1 LAILKYRDEQSNER
15 ERESGMVKDKSLLLE
30 IRNLGVNFY
39 LDEGTVEAVKDVS
52 LEVYQNYTLGIVG
65 ESGCGKS
72 VLSQAIMRII
82 PKPGEISNGEMLYHG
97 ANSQAVDLVRLNSK
111 GKAIRSIRGKE
122 VALILQEP
130 MAALSSLYTVG
141 NQIGDALLQHTSMSK
156 QEARTNI
163 IELLDQVGVPKPGVR
178 IDQYPFE
185 LSGGLRQRVVIAM
198 ALACKP
204 KLLIADEPTTALDVT
219 IQAQIL
225 RLFQE
230 LKESLEISIIFIS
243 HDLAVISEIAD
254 EVAVMYNGRIVE
266 QGPAQKVFSEPLHPY
281 TAGLLKSVPKLGTKS
296 SERLTAIEG
305 VVPDPFM
312 KSPGCAFHP
321 RCTIGEEECS
331 LQRPPLEKLE
341 PGRKIACFPV
351 ARNKGVVE

>member
-1 LAILKYRDEQSNER
+1 
-15 ERESGMVKDKSLLLE
+15 VTDKPLLLE
-30 IRNLGVNFY
+30 IRNLDVNFF
-39 LDEGTVEAVKDVS
+39 LDEGTVAAVKDVS
-52 LEVYQNYTLGIVG
+52 LDVYQNYTLGIVG

-82 PKPGEISNGEMLYHG
+82 PKPGEINDGALVYHG
-97 ANSQAVDLVRLNSK
+97 SNSHAVDLAKIDAK
-111 GKAIRSIRGKE
+111 GKAIRTIRGNE
-122 VALILQEP
+122 IALILQEP

-141 NQIGDALLQHTSMSK
+141 NQIRDALFQHTSMSK
-156 QEARTNI
+156 HEARANI
-163 IELLDQVGVPKPGVR
+163 IELLDQVGIPKPEVR

-198 ALACKP
+198 AIACKP

-225 RLFQE
+225 KLFQE
-230 LKESLEISIIFIS
+230 LKDSLDISIIFIS

-281 TAGLLKSVPKLGTKS
+281 TVGLLKSVPKLGAKS
-296 SERLTAIEG
+296 RERLTVIEG
-305 VVPDPFM
+305 AVPDPFM
-312 KSPGCAFHP
+312 KSQGCAFHP
-321 RCTIGEEECS
+321 RCSIREEDCTLRRPS
-331 LQRPPLEKLE
+331 LEELQ
-341 PGRKIACFPV
+341 PGHEVACFPIQRSNSEV
-351 ARNKGVVE
+351 D